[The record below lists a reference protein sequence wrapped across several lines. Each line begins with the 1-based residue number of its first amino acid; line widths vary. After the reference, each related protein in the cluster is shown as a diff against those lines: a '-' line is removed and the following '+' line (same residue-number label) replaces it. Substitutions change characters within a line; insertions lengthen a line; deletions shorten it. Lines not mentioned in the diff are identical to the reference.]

1 MDIQW
6 PLALFSLLAGC
17 GGGMFAFAALAELK
31 GFGGRRR
38 FAVALAAAIVVVIGG
53 CASVAHLGN
62 PSNIMAAAAN
72 IGSLSG
78 ISVELIFLGATVVF
92 GVSYAVAVK
101 REASAGAC
109 KALAVIAGVL
119 GVVLAFVTGNG
130 YVMESQAHWN
140 TPLLPLCYLASG
152 LTMGGAV
159 YAACAVALPDDDAAT
174 QKSAFALVNRCVL
187 AIAAV
192 QAVLFFAFDAVNGFA
207 GDAVNFWV
215 CAFAVGGVGTAV
227 CAALAGK
234 NDKLAY
240 AGAACAVIG
249 GLGFRCAMWL
259 MGTGFLSLFTTIAA
273 RGVLGL

>member
-38 FAVALAAAIVVVIGG
+38 FAVALAAAIVVIVGG

-92 GVSYAVAVK
+92 GVAYAVAVK
-101 REASAGAC
+101 REASASVC

-159 YAACAVALPDDDAAT
+159 YAACAVALPDDDEAG
-174 QKSAFALVNRCVL
+174 QKSSFALVNRCVL
-187 AIAAV
+187 VIAAL
-192 QAVLFFAFDAVNGFA
+192 QAVFVLVFDAVHGFA
-207 GDAVNFWV
+207 GDA
-215 CAFAVGGVGTAV
+215 AV
-227 CAALAGK
+227 CAAFAGK
-234 NDKLAY
+234 NGKLAY

>member
-1 MDIQW
+1 MAIQW
-6 PLALFSLLAGC
+6 PLAIFSLLAGC
-17 GGGMFAFAALAELK
+17 GGGMLAFAALAELK
-31 GFGGRRR
+31 GFGGKRR
-38 FAVALAAAIVVVIGG
+38 FAVALAAVIVAIVGG

-92 GVSYAVAVK
+92 GAAYAVAAK
-101 REASAGAC
+101 RGASASAC
-109 KALAVIAGVL
+109 KVLAVIAGVL

-130 YVMESQAHWN
+130 YVMESQAHWS

-159 YAACAVALPDDDAAT
+159 YAACAVALPDESDDA
-174 QKSAFALVNRCVL
+174 QESSFALINRCVL
-187 AIAAV
+187 VIAAL
-192 QAVLFFAFDAVNGFA
+192 QAVLFFVFDAVNGFA
-207 GDAVNFWV
+207 GDAVSFWV
-215 CAFAVGGVGTAV
+215 CAFAVGGIGTAA
-227 CAALAGK
+227 CAAFGGK
-234 NDKLAY
+234 NSKLAY
-240 AGAACAVIG
+240 AGAACAIIG

-259 MGTGFLSLFTTIAA
+259 MGTGFLSLFTTVAA